1 MALYDLLQEAAFEPD
16 DIACMTK
23 AYEAALVLLRLQ
35 LGKNP
40 VNEAIARK
48 IIEVFRSGKRDPA
61 HICARAIQEL
71 GIPLPE

>member
-1 MALYDLLQEAAFEPD
+1 MAIYELFQEAAFEPD
-16 DIACMTK
+16 DTACMIK

-35 LGKNP
+35 LRKSP
-40 VNEAIARK
+40 VKEAIARK
-48 IIEVFRSGKRDPA
+48 IIEVFRSDSRDPA